1 MEALLTLLALTLT
14 YVAVTGHFGLGNLG
28 VGLIL
33 AGLAT
38 AMLRPGRRR
47 PRLRRLPAALWS
59 LAVYV
64 VILLVDIV
72 RSGLQVAGIVLSPSL
87 PIRPGIV
94 AIPSGCESEL
104 ATALSAHAV
113 SITPGELVVE
123 IDEQGVM
130 YTHCL
135 DARAA
140 PRYVAEA
147 QRMRRGLL
155 RRIFD

>member
-1 MEALLTLLALTLT
+1 MEALITLLALTLT
-14 YVAVTGHFGLGNLG
+14 YVAVTGHFEAGNIG

-33 AGLAT
+33 AGVAT
-38 AMLRPGRRR
+38 ALLRPRQHR
-47 PRLRRLPAALWS
+47 PQLTRMPAALWA

-64 VILLVDIV
+64 AILVVDVI
-72 RSGLQVAGIVLSPSL
+72 RSGMQVARIVLSPSL

-94 AIPSGCESEL
+94 AIPSECESEL
-104 ATALSAHAV
+104 ATALSAHAI

-123 IDEQGVM
+123 IDSQGVM

-155 RRIFD
+155 RRIFS